1 MRYLTIYL
9 NKILM
14 VFKGVLCVSYIF
26 HIINSYV
33 SELNSK
39 NVKDILV
46 YPVKAQA
53 QHTTL
58 SIQTQMLDSDTGL
71 PQGDLDLLF
80 SCNLPAHFLCSS
92 CILCILKCSI
102 YYTVISLTRLV
113 LTWLLYVHCQD
124 QGLCIQQLLNNFLNR

>member
-46 YPVKAQA
+46 YPVKA
-53 QHTTL
+53 
-58 SIQTQMLDSDTGL
+58 
-71 PQGDLDLLF
+71 
-80 SCNLPAHFLCSS
+80 
-92 CILCILKCSI
+92 
-102 YYTVISLTRLV
+102 
-113 LTWLLYVHCQD
+113 
-124 QGLCIQQLLNNFLNR
+124 